1 MSKPWKTKE
10 ERMAE
15 LEQITNQLEE
25 GRYTECVDELIIKV
39 EEAPTKKFRVLEPA
53 AR

>member
-25 GRYTECVDELIIKV
+25 GRYTDCVDETDHQSRGS
-39 EEAPTKKFRVLEPA
+39 AY
-53 AR
+53 